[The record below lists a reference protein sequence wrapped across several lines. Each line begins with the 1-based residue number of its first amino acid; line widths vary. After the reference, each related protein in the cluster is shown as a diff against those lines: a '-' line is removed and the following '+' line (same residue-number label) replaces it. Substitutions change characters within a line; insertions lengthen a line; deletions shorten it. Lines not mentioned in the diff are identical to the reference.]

1 MLARREHSRREL
13 RTKLEHAG
21 CDEPEI
27 RDVVERLRQQNYQDD
42 ARFAEML
49 LRARAAHGY
58 GPARIRAELRSH
70 GLDAADIDS
79 LIVSAD
85 VDWKA
90 LALAQLLK
98 KYGSAPPADYAE
110 RARRA
115 QFLSRRGFDAAT
127 VSAATRAGAAD

>member
-1 MLARREHSRREL
+1 MLARREHSQREL
-13 RTKLEHAG
+13 RTKLEQAG

-27 RDVVERLRQQNYQDD
+27 RDVVERLRQQNYQND
-42 ARFAEML
+42 ARFAGML
-49 LRARAAHGY
+49 LRARVAHGY

-79 LIVSAD
+79 LIACAD
-85 VDWKA
+85 VDWSVLARA
-90 LALAQLLK
+90 LVLR
-98 KYGSAPPADYAE
+98 KYGSALPADYAE

-127 VSAATRAGAAD
+127 VSAATRVVAAD